1 MTLSPIQG
9 HLYYYGGTLLDGASA
24 QPTVA
29 GTSDAKID
37 WLNDP
42 IYAALVGPYSPLG
55 TTMPTF
61 FTQDKANAS
70 TQGKYWSQISQFDI
84 ASQTNFTGT
93 GYAAD
98 GVALTTIAP
107 YLDTTTYSPA
117 AYSELFAST
126 NTTGMENPPLAGATT
141 NGFYATNMTYTGL
154 QGVVIYK
161 KTAGITSPKY
171 WPLIGYLDLCGGS
184 INTASTGTISNG
196 QTSAINVTT
205 NTGSNFTTYAAGAGI
220 GSGNIGGQVYVGD
233 GSNWEA
239 NTIASVTA
247 SSITLT
253 NATSHAYASGT
264 KILQANNASG
274 DKVQVNLGT
283 AVGMFM
289 RLLA

>member
-55 TTMPTF
+55 TTLPTF
-61 FTQDKANAS
+61 FTQDKANTS
-70 TQGKYWSQISQFDI
+70 SMGKYWSQISQFDI
-84 ASQTNFTGT
+84 ANQTNFTGT

-141 NGFYATNMTYTGL
+141 NGFYAANMTYTGL

-171 WPLIGYLDLCGGS
+171 WPLLGYLDLCGGS
-184 INTASTGTISNG
+184 INTTSSGTIAQGQTTAIAVAST
-196 QTSAINVTT
+196 
-205 NTGSNFTTYAAGAGI
+205 TGFVTYAAGAGL
-220 GSGNIGGQVYVGD
+220 GAGNIGGQVYVGD
-233 GSNWEA
+233 GSHWEA
-239 NTIASVTA
+239 NTISSISAGV
-247 SSITLT
+247 SITLT
-253 NATSHAYASGT
+253 NATANAYASGT